1 MRLRFADSATKH
13 GITHDQSRH
22 VIEHAG
28 RRWIQ
33 PSPAGGVPGDRL
45 VYLGDDE
52 GGPEMTTSKKQTTA
66 TTYKHKTVRELT
78 TEDVERLATEAEE
91 GYDLSKARPQRVGRP
106 RLDAKHAS
114 VRISL
119 RAAPEL
125 RAKLEHQAKR
135 EGRRVSDVAR
145 DALERYVS

>member
-45 VYLGDDE
+45 VYLGDDQAGNALEIMAVELE
-52 GGPEMTTSKKQTTA
+52 GGWLLVIHALPMRSK
-66 TTYKHKTVRELT
+66 Y
-78 TEDVERLATEAEE
+78 
-91 GYDLSKARPQRVGRP
+91 RPQYR
-106 RLDAKHAS
+106 
-114 VRISL
+114 
-119 RAAPEL
+119 
-125 RAKLEHQAKR
+125 QAMR
-135 EGRRVSDVAR
+135 EARR
-145 DALERYVS
+145 

>member
-1 MRLRFADSATKH
+1 
-13 GITHDQSRH
+13 
-22 VIEHAG
+22 
-28 RRWIQ
+28 
-33 PSPAGGVPGDRL
+33 
-45 VYLGDDE
+45 
-52 GGPEMTTSKKQTTA
+52 
-66 TTYKHKTVRELT
+66 
-78 TEDVERLATEAEE
+78 
-91 GYDLSKARPQRVGRP
+91 
-106 RLDAKHAS
+106 